1 MVRVDNEVG
10 VNARQLLAE
19 TIIPYA
25 GHLHL
30 EHQAV

>member
-1 MVRVDNEVG
+1 YPCHPCSILIYKAG
-10 VNARQLLAE
+10 FL
-19 TIIPYA
+19 IIPYA